1 MRSLLFVPA
10 DSARKLDKAM
20 SSGADALIIDL
31 EDSIALDGKARA
43 RESAAAFL
51 KDAMAN
57 AQRPVLMVRVNGL
70 QTGLTDADLDCV
82 APAKPDAIM
91 LPKAEGGSAV
101 VHADAKLAVREA
113 QNDLPE
119 GHIKI
124 LPIATETAAALF
136 MVGTFAGVSSRLI
149 GMTWGAEDL
158 SAELGARANR
168 DAQGRFLD
176 PYRLARSLCLAGAA
190 AAAVPAIDTV
200 FVDFRND
207 AGFRRE
213 CEEACRDG
221 FVGKMAIH
229 PAQVPIINEVFT
241 PSAEAIAHAQ
251 SVIAAFAAAPGAGV
265 VGIGGVMYDRPH
277 LARAKQLLARA
288 PSSPDKKLTEGG
300 QRRVAP
306 CPRHCAPWTAWA
318 SLRSAHPTHGWNASR
333 MPLSD
338 RKRVRREIRASPRVI
353 CPRTFRAARR
363 DRSTSVVRYGRRRRP
378 VRL

>member
-20 SSGADALIIDL
+20 SSGADALIVDL
-31 EDSIALDGKARA
+31 EDSIALDGKLRA
-43 RESAAAFL
+43 REAAAGFL
-51 KDAMAN
+51 KDATAS
-57 AQRPVLMVRVNGL
+57 ATRPYLIVRVNGL
-70 QTGLTDADLDCV
+70 QTGLTDADLDAI

-91 LPKAEGGSAV
+91 LPKAEGGPAII
-101 VHADAKLAVREA
+101 HADAKLAVREA
-113 QNDLPE
+113 QNDLPD

-136 MVGTFAGVSSRLI
+136 MVGTFAGASARLI

-158 SAELGARANR
+158 SAELGARSNR

-190 AAAVPAIDTV
+190 AAGVPAIDTV

-229 PAQVPIINEVFT
+229 PAQVPIINELFT

-251 SVIAAFAAAPGAGV
+251 SVVAAFAAAPAAGV

-277 LARAKQLLARA
+277 LARAEQLLARA
-288 PSSPDKKLTEGG
+288 GSSALQQKK
-300 QRRVAP
+300 
-306 CPRHCAPWTAWA
+306 
-318 SLRSAHPTHGWNASR
+318 
-333 MPLSD
+333 
-338 RKRVRREIRASPRVI
+338 
-353 CPRTFRAARR
+353 
-363 DRSTSVVRYGRRRRP
+363 
-378 VRL
+378 